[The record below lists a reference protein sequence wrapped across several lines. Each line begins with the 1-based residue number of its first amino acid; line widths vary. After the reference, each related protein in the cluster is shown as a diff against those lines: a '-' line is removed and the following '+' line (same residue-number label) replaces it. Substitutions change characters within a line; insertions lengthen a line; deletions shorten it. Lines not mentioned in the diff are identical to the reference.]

1 MIGDLPNDS
10 TLEAKRIRLLLPSD
24 GSGIWILGFR
34 SATYGEIDFLKP
46 SIQLLNFHNFC
57 KINGIFDGFF
67 TRSVFTTT
75 AKLKQAL
82 AILHALPTHQLLLGL
97 CHHESIHS
105 LKFEKGNEDFSPA
118 APHLI
123 DFFCF
128 LF

>member
-1 MIGDLPNDS
+1 M
-10 TLEAKRIRLLLPSD
+10 
-24 GSGIWILGFR
+24 
-34 SATYGEIDFLKP
+34 GEMDFLKP
-46 SIQLLNFHNFC
+46 SIQLLSFHNFC
-57 KINGIFDGFF
+57 NIIGIFDGFF

-82 AILHALPTHQLLLGL
+82 AILHALPTHQLLLLLGL

>member
-10 TLEAKRIRLLLPSD
+10 TVKAKRIRLLLP
-24 GSGIWILGFR
+24 
-34 SATYGEIDFLKP
+34 
-46 SIQLLNFHNFC
+46 
-57 KINGIFDGFF
+57 
-67 TRSVFTTT
+67 

-118 APHLI
+118 PHLI
-123 DFFCF
+123 DFF
-128 LF
+128 LFSLLKVRFGVFVF

>member
-1 MIGDLPNDS
+1 M
-10 TLEAKRIRLLLPSD
+10 
-24 GSGIWILGFR
+24 
-34 SATYGEIDFLKP
+34 GEMDFLKP
-46 SIQLLNFHNFC
+46 SIQLLSFHNFC
-57 KINGIFDGFF
+57 NIIGIFDGFF

-82 AILHALPTHQLLLGL
+82 AILHALPTHQLLLLLGL

-118 APHLI
+118 PHLI